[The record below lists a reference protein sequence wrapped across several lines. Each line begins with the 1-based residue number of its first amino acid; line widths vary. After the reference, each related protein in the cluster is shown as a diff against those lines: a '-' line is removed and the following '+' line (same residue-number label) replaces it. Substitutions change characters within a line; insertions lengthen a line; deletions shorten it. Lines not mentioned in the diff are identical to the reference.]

1 MEKINIIEDTEKKYD
16 YIYHISDIHIENTKK
31 RFEEYK
37 EIYKKIRKIICKNG
51 IKNSIICIT
60 GDIIDFKNN
69 ITIDGFHQLFYCL
82 EYLSNICKVVIIAGN
97 HDSNINDNNCNDWLE
112 CVCKMYIN
120 NKKKGI
126 HYLKQTG
133 LYKINNLIFSVA
145 SIFDRR
151 IIDISKIKKK
161 NEIKILLHH
170 GLVVKCKNSL
180 LEDKPYFVTNDFKDY
195 DMVLLGDI
203 HKHTFIKNNI
213 AYAGSLIQ
221 RNFGESIN
229 GHGIIKWDIK
239 KKSGEFIEILNDY
252 GLLVKKFVNGK
263 EVNDITIKLPKNLCI
278 KIQLEKTNKED
289 ILKNLDSIKKKY
301 KMNENYIFEG
311 VKKEYNMKLT
321 TTKQINSKDIT
332 KISILNEL
340 MNEYIINNK
349 DKYNFSKD
357 KINKLHLLNSK
368 YYNNVKIKKR
378 DNKEI
383 KFEKISFSNVFNY
396 GANNIVNFKYDATNT
411 VLIDGL
417 NGYGKSSIMDIICY
431 VLFDKTMR
439 TNNKSDILNI
449 NKNKYSIDLFFS
461 VESNLYHIIKTGEKK
476 NNKIIHT
483 IKIYKDSNEIKEWTK
498 RNYNEYIQDILG
510 FDYLEFIYMS
520 FMAKE
525 SNNEIIDK
533 TNLERQELISNILNL
548 NFFDEIYDKVKL
560 DYEKK
565 RIYFLEHKNDMLNT
579 MNNYS
584 NMSNFKKEEYEKIKQ
599 EMICIEEKINNMN
612 IQIKQNRKN
621 IKHTEDIKTS
631 LEDINDDIKHNIM
644 NIQKNRE
651 TLKKNIKDISEINEK
666 KKNITIDKVIHKK
679 IEQYYKDIFANKPPK
694 NDIKLLL
701 YDIINKNIDYVQN
714 IHNET
719 LILIEKKTDTDKKI
733 QQYKFDNIQ
742 MLNNKKDIEKN
753 IVINKKNKEYENA
766 EKEMETELDA
776 LKDKYEQLESEYE
789 KMRQNRKS
797 TITKEEYDFVKT
809 SFHEME
815 EEIDN
820 LEKYFDIIDIN
831 NFPTFIFKLCCN
843 NVTDIMNKI
852 LKSLNLTYST
862 EINVT
867 TKMYSKR
874 TISMIDIYKI
884 HNDKKID
891 ASLISSSEKF
901 FINLSF
907 KLAINC
913 FLNIST
919 PRIFIIDEMFEC
931 IDPKILNNIEFLLN
945 KIHEYY
951 NNIFIISHMYEIQKN
966 CNTIITITKKK
977 DDSYIEYN

>member
-1 MEKINIIEDTEKKYD
+1 M
-16 YIYHISDIHIENTKK
+16 
-31 RFEEYK
+31 
-37 EIYKKIRKIICKNG
+37 
-51 IKNSIICIT
+51 
-60 GDIIDFKNN
+60 
-69 ITIDGFHQLFYCL
+69 
-82 EYLSNICKVVIIAGN
+82 
-97 HDSNINDNNCNDWLE
+97 
-112 CVCKMYIN
+112 

-151 IIDISKIKKK
+151 IIDIAKIKQK
-161 NEIKILLHH
+161 NEVKILLHH

-180 LEDKPYFVTNDFKDY
+180 LEDKPYFITNDFKDY
-195 DMVLLGDI
+195 DIVLLGDI
-203 HKHTFIKNNI
+203 HKHAFIKNNI

-221 RNFGESIN
+221 RNFGELIN
-229 GHGIIKWDIK
+229 GHGIIKWDVK

-252 GLLVKKFVNGK
+252 GLLVKKFIDGK
-263 EVNDITIKLPKNLCI
+263 EVNDKTIKLPKNLCI
-278 KIQLEKTNKED
+278 KVQLEKTNKED

-301 KMNENYIFEG
+301 KINGDYIFEG

-340 MNEYIINNK
+340 MDEYINNNK
-349 DKYNFSKD
+349 DKYKFSKD
-357 KINKLHLLNSK
+357 KITKLHLLNSK

-383 KFEKISFSNVFNY
+383 KFEKILFSNVFNY
-396 GANNIVNFKYDATNT
+396 GSNNVIKFKYDATNT

-417 NGYGKSSIMDIICY
+417 NGYGKSSIMDIICF

-439 TNNKSDILNI
+439 TNNKADILNI
-449 NKNKYSIDLFFS
+449 NKNKFSIDLHFS
-461 VESNLYHIIKTGEKK
+461 VEADLYRIIKTGEKK

-483 IKIYKDSNEIKEWTK
+483 IKIYKNGSEIKEWTK
-498 RNYNEYIQDILG
+498 RNYNEYIQELLG
-510 FDYLEFIYMS
+510 FDYIEFIYLS

-548 NFFDEIYDKVKL
+548 NFFDEIYEKVKI

-565 RIYFLEHKNDMLNT
+565 RNYFLEHKNDMLNT
-579 MNNYS
+579 MNNYT
-584 NMSNFKKEEYEKIKQ
+584 NVSNFNKDEYEKIKQ
-599 EMICIEEKINNMN
+599 DMLCIEEKINILN

-621 IKHTEDIKTS
+621 IKYTEEIKTS
-631 LEDINDDIKHNIM
+631 IEDINDELKHNNM
-644 NIQKNRE
+644 NIQKNKE
-651 TLKKNIKDISEINEK
+651 ILKEINKDISEINEK
-666 KKNITIDKVIHKK
+666 KKHITIDKVIHKK
-679 IEQYYKDIFANKPPK
+679 IEQYYKDCFAHKTPK

-701 YDIINKNIDYVQN
+701 YDIININIDYVQT

-719 LILIEKKTDTDKKI
+719 IILIEKKNDTEKKI
-733 QQYKFDNIQ
+733 EQYKFDNIQ
-742 MLNNKKDIEKN
+742 MLNNKKDIENNLVINQKN
-753 IVINKKNKEYENA
+753 IE
-766 EKEMETELDA
+766 
-776 LKDKYEQLESEYE
+776 YEQLEKQMEKDLDVLKEEYE
-789 KMRQNRKS
+789 HLEIDYENMRQNRKS
-797 TITKEEYDFVKT
+797 TITKEEYEFVKKT
-809 SFHEME
+809 FHEME

-820 LEKYFDIIDIN
+820 LEKYFDIIEIN
-831 NFPTFIFKLCCN
+831 NFPTYIFKLCCN
-843 NVTDIMNKI
+843 NVTEIMNKI

-867 TKMYSKR
+867 TKMHSKR

-884 HNDKKID
+884 HNEKRID
-891 ASLISSSEKF
+891 VSLSSSSEKF

-907 KLAINC
+907 KLALNC

-919 PRIFIIDEMFEC
+919 PRIIIIDEMFEC
-931 IDPKILNNIEFLLN
+931 IDPNILNNIDSLFN

-951 NNIFIISHMYEIQKN
+951 NNIFIISHMYEIRKN
-966 CNTIITITKKK
+966 CNTIITIAKQK
-977 DDSYIEYN
+977 DDSYIQYN